1 MVVNVSYVG
10 FECSKG
16 VCHVGFEGYGMCLV
30 VVECV
35 SHLHLLYFPS
45 QILSLMESVHQAQQH
60 VQQLWQ
66 HKKMRLDQ
74 CFQLRLFEQDVEK
87 VRCQAGAL
95 SQGVFFAS
103 LLIFLLWEIFD
114 SKYFCYYS

>member
-1 MVVNVSYVG
+1 
-10 FECSKG
+10 
-16 VCHVGFEGYGMCLV
+16 MCCLF
-30 VVECV
+30 
-35 SHLHLLYFPS
+35 SSS

-87 VRCQAGAL
+87 VKGQSGAVLL
-95 SQGVFFAS
+95 SFV
-103 LLIFLLWEIFD
+103 LICFLFWKYIFV
-114 SKYFCYYS
+114 SRIMKYLSVYS

>member
-1 MVVNVSYVG
+1 MSCVG
-10 FECSKG
+10 FECYKG
-16 VCHVGFEGYGMCLV
+16 VCHVGFEGYRMCLV
-30 VVECV
+30 VLECV
-35 SHLHLLYFPS
+35 SSLHLLYFLS

-87 VRCQAGAL
+87 VRCLAGAL

-103 LLIFLLWEIFD
+103 FLIFLLREIFD
-114 SKYFCYYS
+114 LKYFCHYS

>member
-1 MVVNVSYVG
+1 MVYV
-10 FECSKG
+10 F
-16 VCHVGFEGYGMCLV
+16 L
-30 VVECV
+30 
-35 SHLHLLYFPS
+35 

-87 VRCQAGAL
+87 VIIGR
-95 SQGVFFAS
+95 FYFAMPFYLEMDV
-103 LLIFLLWEIFD
+103 LLT
-114 SKYFCYYS
+114 